1 MKRLIDFGRKALF
14 YVRVLSGYEERR
26 IRSYRLQIQQR
37 LQQAEERKAAI
48 KKVPE
53 QIILTEVRN
62 MVEEMQALNKK
73 LEDTES
79 AINEYFK
86 PIEKEAEVVM
96 QMQLEREA
104 TTMTDVMTE
113 MHRQALLEQV
123 EAEKKMAMQK
133 LEKNKQLQESAP
145 GTTSQPER

>member
-53 QIILTEVRN
+53 QIILKEVRN

-73 LEDTES
+73 LEETEG

-104 TTMTDVMTE
+104 TTMTDMMTE

-123 EAEKKMAMQK
+123 EAEKKMAMQN

>member
-73 LEDTES
+73 LEETEG

-104 TTMTDVMTE
+104 TTMTDMMTE

-123 EAEKKMAMQK
+123 EAEKKMAMQN